1 MLLQRSSDPIMKSAT
16 VNSFVTPIWQPLPQF
31 RALFNQTGRK
41 LTSEPMFENATSPA
55 HASQRPRWYLG
66 RGGER
71 HGPITDA
78 KLFALAAEDMIAP
91 SDLVWRPGF
100 LSWIAAGEMPG
111 LLIPPPLPNAIV
123 GRAMASA
130 DPAPRLSVV
139 ADPPAAMPEAAPSA
153 AMPHETIEE
162 PATPMAEAETPA
174 APEPLAGAVAS
185 AAVGWGGNKNLEALR
200 DALRSAPNYAP

>member
-1 MLLQRSSDPIMKSAT
+1 VRFTLIGRQT

-100 LSWIAAGEMPG
+100 LSWVAAGEMPG
-111 LLIPPPLPNAIV
+111 LLIPPPLPNAIG
-123 GRAMASA
+123 GRAMPNA

-139 ADPPAAMPEAAPSA
+139 ADAPAAMPEAAPSA
-153 AMPHETIEE
+153 PMPQESSEE
-162 PATPMAEAETPA
+162 PATPMGEVDIPA
-174 APEPLAGAVAS
+174 AHDPMAGAVAS
-185 AAVGWGGNKNLEALR
+185 ASVGWGGNKNLEALR
-200 DALRSAPNYAP
+200 DALRSAPTYAP

>member
-1 MLLQRSSDPIMKSAT
+1 
-16 VNSFVTPIWQPLPQF
+16 
-31 RALFNQTGRK
+31 
-41 LTSEPMFENATSPA
+41 MFENATSPA

-100 LSWIAAGEMPG
+100 LSWMSAGEMPG
-111 LLIPPPLPNAIV
+111 LLIPPPLPNAV
-123 GRAMASA
+123 GGRAMPGA
-130 DPAPRLSVV
+130 DPAPRFSVV
-139 ADPPAAMPEAAPSA
+139 ADAPAAMPEAAPSA

-162 PATPMAEAETPA
+162 PVTPMAETETSA
-174 APEPLAGAVAS
+174 APDPVAGAVAS
-185 AAVGWGGNKNLEALR
+185 ASVNWAGNKNLEALR

>member
-1 MLLQRSSDPIMKSAT
+1 
-16 VNSFVTPIWQPLPQF
+16 
-31 RALFNQTGRK
+31 
-41 LTSEPMFENATSPA
+41 MFENATSSSPA
-55 HASQRPRWYLG
+55 HASPRPRWYLA

-71 HGPITDA
+71 HGPIADA

-100 LSWIAAGEMPG
+100 LSWVSAGEMPG
-111 LLIPPPLPNAIV
+111 LLIPPPLPNAIG

-139 ADPPAAMPEAAPSA
+139 AEAPAAMPEAAPSA
-153 AMPHETIEE
+153 AMPHESGEE
-162 PATPMAEAETPA
+162 PATHMPEAETPA
-174 APEPLAGAVAS
+174 AHAPMASEPVAS
-185 AAVGWGGNKNLEALR
+185 TVTSASVGWSGNKNLEALR